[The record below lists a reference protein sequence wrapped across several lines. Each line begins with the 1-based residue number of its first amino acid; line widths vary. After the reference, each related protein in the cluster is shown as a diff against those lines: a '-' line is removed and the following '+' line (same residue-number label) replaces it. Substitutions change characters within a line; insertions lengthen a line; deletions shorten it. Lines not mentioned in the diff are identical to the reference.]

1 MILVACYFKCRRVF
15 RDSYVHLTCQRHTL
29 LRLPAVLFLAGGIS
43 VINECAQNAFGT
55 PFSSPEVIQ
64 IRTGGNNGEATPGS
78 VQKDWK
84 TVTVPIADLT
94 MTLPAE
100 SSEESPSSEAQKNGA
115 VTWMH
120 YSYEWRTTE
129 EKRDLRLDIYVFVT
143 NWDKDF
149 PPEAGGGSTDTM
161 LEQSYTTTERHKT
174 SGEIEEVRYLEL
186 DGVKGLFVRA
196 PLPQDKNRISLAW
209 VTYRYHRNKAQKL
222 TISIYGGRSD
232 LERLMKVINSVR
244 LAQK

>member
-1 MILVACYFKCRRVF
+1 
-15 RDSYVHLTCQRHTL
+15 
-29 LRLPAVLFLAGGIS
+29 LPAVLFLACGIS
-43 VINECAQNAFGT
+43 VINEGAQNAFGT
-55 PFSSPEVIQ
+55 PSSSSPELVQ
-64 IRTGGNNGEATPGS
+64 IRTGGNNTQATPGS

-84 TVTVPIADLT
+84 IVSVPIADLT

-100 SSEESPSSEAQKNGA
+100 SSEESPSSEPQRNGD
-115 VTWMH
+115 VTWTH
-120 YSYEWRTTE
+120 YSYEWRTAE

-149 PPEAGGGSTDTM
+149 PPEAGGGSTDNM
-161 LEQSYTTTERHKT
+161 LEQSYTATERHKT
-174 SGEIEEVRYLEL
+174 SGEVEDLRYLEL
-186 DGVKGLFVRA
+186 DGVKGLLLRG
-196 PLPQDKNRISLAW
+196 PLPQDKNRISLDW

-222 TISIYGGRSD
+222 TIAIRGGRSD